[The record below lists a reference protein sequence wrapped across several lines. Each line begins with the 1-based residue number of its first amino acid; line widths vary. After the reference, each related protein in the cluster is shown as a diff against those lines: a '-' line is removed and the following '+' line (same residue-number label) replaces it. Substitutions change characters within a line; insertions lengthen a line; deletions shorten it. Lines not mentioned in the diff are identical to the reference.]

1 MIQVFSHENNHL
13 LYSWMNQFLNEW
25 FSLIKMVIC
34 CHQLMYQCNLPKEYL
49 QPPLECENMELKSYS
64 SPKWKVHLPSCRSKP
79 VKAYCPIDC
88 QVNDSFEAQKSMKSI
103 VRRVHLPSVVQ
114 SEFNE
119 ATRTLLKMTLFN
131 NSSPMRQRSAILES
145 IRLKMYLCSAADKY
159 YIINI

>member
-1 MIQVFSHENNHL
+1 
-13 LYSWMNQFLNEW
+13 
-25 FSLIKMVIC
+25 MVIC

-64 SPKWKVHLPSCRSKP
+64 TQNERFVINHLPSCRSKP

-88 QVNDSFEAQKSMKSI
+88 QVNDSVEAQKSTKSI

-119 ATRTLLKMTLFN
+119 ATRTLSKMTLFN

-145 IRLKMYLCSAADKY
+145 IRLKMYLCGAADKY